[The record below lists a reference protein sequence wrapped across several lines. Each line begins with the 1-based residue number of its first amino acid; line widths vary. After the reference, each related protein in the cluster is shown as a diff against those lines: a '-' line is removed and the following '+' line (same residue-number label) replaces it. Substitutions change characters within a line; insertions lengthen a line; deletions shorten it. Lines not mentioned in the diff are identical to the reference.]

1 MRNPEQIMKALERR
15 GYEVKR
21 LSHYQYR
28 LECVFDL
35 YTVRFRWHNIANNTR
50 GSWHGMNENQLCEL
64 INQQVV
70 IADAILDRMIAA
82 GEITEDGEPIVLEKC
97 VTCGDGRSAWQ
108 HFEQNAIDGG
118 QYHPFASRKRDVD
131 SAIWWTQAGLKK
143 SHGKTGENH
152 GN

>member
-64 INQQVV
+64 INQQVA

-82 GEITEDGEPIVLEKC
+82 GEITEDGEPIAVY
-97 VTCGDGRSAWQ
+97 
-108 HFEQNAIDGG
+108 GG
-118 QYHPFASRKRDVD
+118 KSDLWGSQPKRDVD

-152 GN
+152 GK